1 MVTLTLAMIIAH
13 MQALTRTVTTT
24 IQSSLPTSGFARAL
38 ASSAL
43 ACPAMEQVAH
53 YPIWLPNVA
62 YGKLRSVDELEA
74 LQTIGRLIK
83 EERLAQG
90 LSQVQLAKQA
100 GTAIKTVR
108 TLESGTRRAQEINQ
122 RKLEHALGW
131 RAGSV
136 SEVLK
141 GKSTFAPD
149 MITPDD
155 MRNGDETRPGP
166 PRVAVPSAPIARA
179 SHLSD
184 EELLAEITY
193 RMMHRNRG

>member
-1 MVTLTLAMIIAH
+1 
-13 MQALTRTVTTT
+13 
-24 IQSSLPTSGFARAL
+24 
-38 ASSAL
+38 
-43 ACPAMEQVAH
+43 
-53 YPIWLPNVA
+53 
-62 YGKLRSVDELEA
+62 
-74 LQTIGRLIK
+74 
-83 EERLAQG
+83 LAQG

-108 TLESGTRRAQEINQ
+108 TLESGTRRTQEINQ

-141 GKSTFAPD
+141 GKSNFAPD

-155 MRNGDETRPGP
+155 MRSGDESRPGP
-166 PRVAVPSAPIARA
+166 PRVIVPSAPVARA

-184 EELLAEITY
+184 EELLAELTY

>member
-1 MVTLTLAMIIAH
+1 
-13 MQALTRTVTTT
+13 MQALTPNVTAS
-24 IQSSLPTSGFARAL
+24 IPSNLPISTGRL
-38 ASSAL
+38 
-43 ACPAMEQVAH
+43 PRPVVAGQMNH
-53 YPIWLPNVA
+53 LPCRLEPDSIWLPNVA
-62 YGKLRSVDELEA
+62 YGKIGSVDELEA

-108 TLESGTRRAQEINQ
+108 TLESGTRRTQEINQ

-141 GKSTFAPD
+141 GKSTFAPE

-155 MRNGDETRPGP
+155 MRSGDEPRQGP
-166 PRVAVPSAPIARA
+166 PRIAVPAAPIARA

-184 EELLAEITY
+184 EELLAELTY
-193 RMMHRNRG
+193 RMMHRNRS

>member
-1 MVTLTLAMIIAH
+1 M
-13 MQALTRTVTTT
+13 
-24 IQSSLPTSGFARAL
+24 
-38 ASSAL
+38 
-43 ACPAMEQVAH
+43 
-53 YPIWLPNVA
+53 
-62 YGKLRSVDELEA
+62 DEFEA

-108 TLESGTRRAQEINQ
+108 TLESGTRRTQEINQ

-149 MITPDD
+149 QITPDD
-155 MRNGDETRPGP
+155 MRSSDGARPLANPYIGTP
-166 PRVAVPSAPIARA
+166 AAPIAKA
-179 SHLSD
+179 AHLSD
-184 EELLAEITY
+184 EELLAELTY
-193 RMMHRNRG
+193 RMMQRNRD

>member
-1 MVTLTLAMIIAH
+1 M
-13 MQALTRTVTTT
+13 
-24 IQSSLPTSGFARAL
+24 
-38 ASSAL
+38 
-43 ACPAMEQVAH
+43 
-53 YPIWLPNVA
+53 
-62 YGKLRSVDELEA
+62 DEFEA

-108 TLESGTRRAQEINQ
+108 TLESGTRRTQEINQ

-149 MITPDD
+149 QITPDD
-155 MRNGDETRPGP
+155 MRSSDGVRP
-166 PRVAVPSAPIARA
+166 VAALHAGVPTAPVAKA
-179 SHLSD
+179 AHLTD
-184 EELLAEITY
+184 EELLAELTY
-193 RMMHRNRG
+193 RMMERNRD

>member
-1 MVTLTLAMIIAH
+1 M
-13 MQALTRTVTTT
+13 
-24 IQSSLPTSGFARAL
+24 
-38 ASSAL
+38 
-43 ACPAMEQVAH
+43 
-53 YPIWLPNVA
+53 
-62 YGKLRSVDELEA
+62 DELEA

-108 TLESGTRRAQEINQ
+108 TLESGTRRTQEINQ

-141 GKSTFAPD
+141 GKSGFAPD
-149 MITPDD
+149 QITPDD
-155 MRNGDETRPGP
+155 MRTGDDARPHANA
-166 PRVAVPSAPIARA
+166 RAAVPAAPIARA
-179 SHLSD
+179 AHLSD
-184 EELLAEITY
+184 EELLAELTY
-193 RMMHRNRG
+193 RMMERNRA

>member
-1 MVTLTLAMIIAH
+1 M
-13 MQALTRTVTTT
+13 
-24 IQSSLPTSGFARAL
+24 
-38 ASSAL
+38 
-43 ACPAMEQVAH
+43 
-53 YPIWLPNVA
+53 VA
-62 YGKLRSVDELEA
+62 YGTVGSVDELEA

-90 LSQVQLAKQA
+90 ISQVQLAKQA

-108 TLESGTRRAQEINQ
+108 TLESGTRRTQEINQ
-122 RKLEHALGW
+122 RKLENALGW

-149 MITPDD
+149 QITHDD
-155 MRNGDETRPGP
+155 MRTTDGSRQASS
-166 PRVAVPSAPIARA
+166 PRMAVPAASNARA

-184 EELLAEITY
+184 EELLAELTY
-193 RMMHRNRG
+193 RMMQRNRG

>member
-1 MVTLTLAMIIAH
+1 MPKVTYG
-13 MQALTRTVTTT
+13 TV
-24 IQSSLPTSGFARAL
+24 G
-38 ASSAL
+38 
-43 ACPAMEQVAH
+43 
-53 YPIWLPNVA
+53 
-62 YGKLRSVDELEA
+62 SVDEFEA

-108 TLESGTRRAQEINQ
+108 TLESGTRRTQEINQ

-149 MITPDD
+149 QITPDD
-155 MRNGDETRPGP
+155 MRSSDDGARPLANPYIGIP
-166 PRVAVPSAPIARA
+166 EAPIAKA
-179 SHLSD
+179 AHLTD
-184 EELLAEITY
+184 EELLAELTY
-193 RMMHRNRG
+193 RMMQRNRD

>member
-1 MVTLTLAMIIAH
+1 MPSIAY
-13 MQALTRTVTTT
+13 ATV
-24 IQSSLPTSGFARAL
+24 G
-38 ASSAL
+38 
-43 ACPAMEQVAH
+43 
-53 YPIWLPNVA
+53 
-62 YGKLRSVDELEA
+62 SVDELEA

-108 TLESGTRRAQEINQ
+108 TLESGTRRTQEINQ

-131 RAGSV
+131 RAGSM
-136 SEVLK
+136 SEILK
-141 GKSTFAPD
+141 GKSSFAPD
-149 MITPDD
+149 QITPDD
-155 MRNGDETRPGP
+155 MRSSEDPRQPSG
-166 PRVAVPSAPIARA
+166 PRVTVPAAPIARA

-184 EELLAEITY
+184 EELLAELTY

>member
-1 MVTLTLAMIIAH
+1 MP
-13 MQALTRTVTTT
+13 T
-24 IQSSLPTSGFARAL
+24 I
-38 ASSAL
+38 
-43 ACPAMEQVAH
+43 
-53 YPIWLPNVA
+53 A
-62 YGKLRSVDELEA
+62 YGKLGIVDELEA

-108 TLESGTRRAQEINQ
+108 TLESGTRRTQEINQ

-141 GKSTFAPD
+141 GKSNFAPE

-155 MRNGDETRPGP
+155 MRSGDESRQGP
-166 PRVAVPSAPIARA
+166 PRVTVPIAPIARA

-184 EELLAEITY
+184 EELLAELTY

>member
-1 MVTLTLAMIIAH
+1 M
-13 MQALTRTVTTT
+13 
-24 IQSSLPTSGFARAL
+24 
-38 ASSAL
+38 
-43 ACPAMEQVAH
+43 
-53 YPIWLPNVA
+53 
-62 YGKLRSVDELEA
+62 DELEA

-108 TLESGTRRAQEINQ
+108 TLESGTRRTQEINQ

-155 MRNGDETRPGP
+155 MRSGDEARQGP
-166 PRVAVPSAPIARA
+166 PRVTVPAAPIARA

-184 EELLAEITY
+184 EELLAELTY

>member
-1 MVTLTLAMIIAH
+1 M
-13 MQALTRTVTTT
+13 
-24 IQSSLPTSGFARAL
+24 
-38 ASSAL
+38 
-43 ACPAMEQVAH
+43 
-53 YPIWLPNVA
+53 
-62 YGKLRSVDELEA
+62 DELEA

-108 TLESGTRRAQEINQ
+108 TLESGTRRTQEINQ

-141 GKSTFAPD
+141 GKSNFAPD

-155 MRNGDETRPGP
+155 MRSGEESRPPGP
-166 PRVAVPSAPIARA
+166 PRVSVPSAPVARA

-184 EELLAEITY
+184 EELLAELTY

>member
-1 MVTLTLAMIIAH
+1 M
-13 MQALTRTVTTT
+13 
-24 IQSSLPTSGFARAL
+24 
-38 ASSAL
+38 
-43 ACPAMEQVAH
+43 
-53 YPIWLPNVA
+53 
-62 YGKLRSVDELEA
+62 DELEA

-108 TLESGTRRAQEINQ
+108 TLESGTRRTQEINQ
-122 RKLEHALGW
+122 RKVEHALGW
-131 RAGSV
+131 RPGSV
-136 SEVLK
+136 ADVLR
-141 GKSTFAPD
+141 GKSSFAPD

-155 MRNGDETRPGP
+155 MRSGDEARPGP
-166 PRVAVPSAPIARA
+166 ARSAVPSGRVARA

-184 EELLAEITY
+184 EELVAELTY